1 MYEALPDGRRSD
13 FRVYKPLPEALATFP
28 TIVEDNLKPKNYPLT
43 NYKDNFL
50 PNNYLFAKR
59 EDNLATI
66 TYPLLLKKNNFFPK
80 NYLIINIIRN
90 FAPKRRLRRG

>member
-1 MYEALPDGRRSD
+1 MYEALPEGRRTN
-13 FRVYKPLPEALATFP
+13 FRVHEPLPEALATIP

-50 PNNYLFAKR
+50 PNSYLLANR

-66 TYPLLLKKNNFFPK
+66 TYPLLLKKDNFLPK

-90 FAPKRRLRRG
+90 FAPKSRLR